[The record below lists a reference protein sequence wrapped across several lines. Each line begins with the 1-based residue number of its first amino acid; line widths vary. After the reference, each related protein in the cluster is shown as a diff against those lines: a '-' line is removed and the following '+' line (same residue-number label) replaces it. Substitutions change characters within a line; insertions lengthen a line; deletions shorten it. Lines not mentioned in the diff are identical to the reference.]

1 MVTSEQNMETW
12 TEFEFQRVAR
22 TTRLNE
28 RSLEACKDVL
38 VEGMVGAA
46 ACEKHKIFHSQLS
59 RSLSVLR
66 EKREVVA
73 QIAQTSAE
81 KQQNLASEVG
91 KALFGRGFH
100 SDLAEPGKV
109 YKGQVVAQTDGYLIQ
124 KVGRSGVLHEL
135 TNLKRVPPLN
145 ADVQIKYPREGG
157 AAAVTEVE
165 APAKGAE
172 LGRG

>member
-1 MVTSEQNMETW
+1 MVTSEQSMEQW

-38 VEGMVGAA
+38 VGGMVGAA

-59 RSLSVLR
+59 RSLSLLR
-66 EKREVVA
+66 EKREVVS
-73 QIAQTSAE
+73 QIVQSSAE
-81 KQQNLASEVG
+81 KQQYLATEVG

-100 SDLAEPGKV
+100 SDLAEPGKA
-109 YKGQVVAQTDGYLIQ
+109 YKGQVVAQTDGYLLQ
-124 KVGRSGVLHEL
+124 KVGRSGVLHDL
-135 TNLKRVPPLN
+135 ANLKRVPALN
-145 ADVQIKYPREGG
+145 VDVQIKYPREGG
-157 AAAVTEVE
+157 AAVVTEAP

-172 LGRG
+172 LGR